1 MRDRRACGAR
11 RTFAGLTTALLTTAL
26 AATTSAVAA
35 AQEPVVD
42 TVAHEDYVVRAG
54 DLLRIRVWP
63 DSTLSGEF
71 PVEETGSVFLPGLG
85 EIRADGRPLGELR
98 SQLRQGYGT
107 RLRNPV
113 VTVTPLF
120 GVSVLGAVVRPGLYQ
135 VQPANTLFD
144 AVSLAGGLRD
154 DASNDIRILRDGQTV
169 RLDMGRALSNA
180 SGPLMGDLRSG
191 DRIIVRRKK
200 FRINFRDV
208 LYLAQTV
215 AIIVTLATR

>member
-1 MRDRRACGAR
+1 MRPRQQHGVRRAV
-11 RTFAGLTTALLTTAL
+11 AGLAAFVTTLIAMTASTV
-26 AATTSAVAA
+26 AT
-35 AQEPVVD
+35 AQEPAADSVV
-42 TVAHEDYVVRAG
+42 HQDYVVRAG

-63 DSTLSGEF
+63 DSTLSGEY

-85 EIRADGRPLGELR
+85 EIHADGRALGDLR
-98 SQLRQGYGT
+98 TELRQGYGT

-135 VQPANTLFD
+135 VRPANSLFD
-144 AVSLAGGLRD
+144 AISLAGGLRD
-154 DASNDIRILRDGQTV
+154 DASNNIRIVRDGQTI
-169 RLDMGRALSNA
+169 RLDVDQALLTGGGSLTA
-180 SGPLMGDLRSG
+180 DLRSG
-191 DRIIVRRKK
+191 DRILVARKK